1 MSQENTP
8 EAGAIEQLT
17 ELAENPTHSLIS
29 DVSRRTNRQVAEL
42 AESRAEEKA
51 VIQAAQDQVERFDNW
66 WGKVTGQH
74 AFAVVDLETVTESS
88 TAKIEM
94 IGARIEEAQ
103 GYFDEVLAGAFDAG
117 EADEQEFET
126 LDA

>member
-8 EAGAIEQLT
+8 DAGATEQLT
-17 ELAENPTHSLIS
+17 ELAENPAQSVIA
-29 DVSRRTNRQVAEL
+29 DVSRRTNRQIEEL

-74 AFAVVDLETVTESS
+74 AFAVADLETVTESS

-117 EADEQEFET
+117 AADEPEFGT